1 MSLPY
6 STFAAYYDYLMSDV
20 DYDQWAERIVTQIKK
35 HHPKA
40 RILVDLACGT
50 GNITGRLAKRGFATF
65 GVDLSEQMLMIAQD
79 KAHDQHLRVQYLKQ
93 DMVRFR
99 IHKKPD
105 VVTAICDGLN
115 YLVEPGQ
122 LEAFFEN
129 AAKQLNPEGLLI
141 LDVSSEYKYKHLLA
155 DKTIAELDDTVSF
168 IWENSY
174 DAIEKKLTFD
184 IAFFVRDEATG
195 LYRRELE
202 HHVQRAFS
210 LEEITQCA
218 EPYFECLSIQDGL
231 TGNDFESDS
240 ERLMLILKRR

>member
-20 DYDQWAERIVTQIKK
+20 DYDQWAQRIVTQIKK

-50 GNITGRLAKRGFATF
+50 GNITGRLAKKGYATF
-65 GVDLSEQMLMIAQD
+65 GIDLSEQMLMIAQD
-79 KAHDQHLRVQYLKQ
+79 KAHEQHLRVQYLKQ

-99 IHKKPD
+99 IHQKPD

-115 YLVEPGQ
+115 YLVEEGQ

-141 LDVSSEYKYKHLLA
+141 LDVSSTYKYQHLLA
-155 DKTIAELDDTVSF
+155 DKTIAELDDSVSF

-174 DAIEKKLTFD
+174 DPTTQRLSFD
-184 IAFFVRDEATG
+184 IAFFVKDEGTG
-195 LYRRELE
+195 LYRRDLE
-202 HHVQRAFS
+202 HHVQRAYS
-210 LEEITQCA
+210 LEEITACA
-218 EPYFECLSIQDGL
+218 APHFDCLSILDGL
-231 TGNDFESDS
+231 TGEDFQNDS